1 VSVRNC
7 DCRNDCAVWSS
18 AAPATSREIN
28 DLYAELF
35 KIWRV
40 QISLAGH
47 FQIWHRLYVPVPVG
61 LGNLGIEGNRVNSC
75 DEGLLQ
81 AHILEITAGGSVAEE
96 HAAGINESKS
106 GTNKV
111 GEVDRALMNVLVK
124 CACCLPRMPYQ
135 FFVPRVTPV
144 RL

>member
-1 VSVRNC
+1 M
-7 DCRNDCAVWSS
+7 
-18 AAPATSREIN
+18 
-28 DLYAELF
+28 
-35 KIWRV
+35 
-40 QISLAGH
+40 
-47 FQIWHRLYVPVPVG
+47 WHRLYVHVPVG

-96 HAAGINESKS
+96 HAAGINESES
-106 GTNKV
+106 GTNEV
-111 GEVDRALMNVLVK
+111 GEVDRALVNVLAE